1 MKNKKILFKIITIII
16 AILVISI
23 IILAI
28 LGIKERKGYLSDF
41 KLNIDKT
48 LEINGLDINKTI
60 QLFTI
65 DDKLDEI
72 AITNFI
78 FTNSYITNYNY
89 HFKIKYYSKIFKNSD
104 IYSVYPNINKILK
117 DYNYILEL
125 HMDDNGSPFGN
136 LMSNKIINVENID
149 NINYSLKLKNRL
161 IMHIIIFLILIGI
174 LIYILLSIN
183 INKIIYNQQINEII
197 FSCIIIAVGMT
208 IVFIHFN
215 INNIFSFGFPFIYET
230 YGDQSQFLT
239 VASMIKNEGWSPI
252 FTDRLAY
259 PFGRYLGTYTMFLF
273 MNFEIVLM
281 KIISIFINDPLYILH
296 TAYYLIFPITF
307 IISFFVMRNLKISR
321 FMSVFGSTLF
331 TFIPYVFYR
340 QTSHY
345 NYSTIYFIPLL
356 ILLCVWL
363 YEDDNLLMPNKMFF
377 KNKKN
382 IISLIIIILLID
394 SGGGYY
400 QFFSGFFI
408 CLTGLIKFFK
418 TNKLKSISNIITVVI
433 FFLFMFFII
442 DFLPAIIYSKANVIS
457 IERTIKSW
465 QEAEIAALKLSHF
478 LLNPKIF
485 KDYYSTALLVNE
497 NITIYSGIIPIAGFI
512 ILIIFLLIR
521 KNENCDLKSKFTLFS
536 ELNIFAI
543 LFATMGGFSSL
554 FNFFITA
561 EIRAYNRI
569 SVYIAYISILV
580 FCIFIDNFMKKKNI
594 FFYILFT
601 CIFSF
606 ALYEQ
611 LPYINF
617 FNQNAKNIYLED
629 KRIIETIEKEMPENS
644 AIYQLPTVG
653 MYTFFQN
660 SKSSPYKHLIG
671 YIFSKKLKWSYGSET
686 TKKENDWYNEVNTMN
701 AKDLLNEISYAGF
714 DGLYIDKEVYGNNE
728 YIDSLIIDIKNITG
742 KEPIISSSERN
753 IVFFDIRDFKKNQL
767 DKNYIP
773 IIYQYQKNK

>member
-1 MKNKKILFKIITIII
+1 MKNKKILLIYTLFFALCVAVLIVFSSLGKYTRIGYLNNIDLNVNETLKLNNIVKEFDFVSEKELNNYIYTNENINNYIYNFRLSYYDKVFRNSDIYYVHINYDKLIKDNNFIKQIEMQEFGSPFGSIISSKIIDTEKIDNINYNLSLKNNLILYTITFLLFIGVLLCRFYNFNNDKLYTQSFILKQEII
-16 AILVISI
+16 FSSAIILISI
-23 IILAI
+23 IIL
-28 LGIKERKGYLSDF
+28 Y
-41 KLNIDKT
+41 
-48 LEINGLDINKTI
+48 
-60 QLFTI
+60 
-65 DDKLDEI
+65 
-72 AITNFI
+72 
-78 FTNSYITNYNY
+78 
-89 HFKIKYYSKIFKNSD
+89 
-104 IYSVYPNINKILK
+104 
-117 DYNYILEL
+117 
-125 HMDDNGSPFGN
+125 
-136 LMSNKIINVENID
+136 
-149 NINYSLKLKNRL
+149 
-161 IMHIIIFLILIGI
+161 
-174 LIYILLSIN
+174 
-183 INKIIYNQQINEII
+183 
-197 FSCIIIAVGMT
+197 
-208 IVFIHFN
+208 IHFN
-215 INNIFSFGFPFIYET
+215 LNNILEFGFPFFYET

-252 FTDRLAY
+252 FTDRLVY

-281 KIISIFINDPLYILH
+281 KIISIFVSNPIYILH

-321 FMSVFGSTLF
+321 FMSIFGSLLF
-331 TFIPYVFYR
+331 IFIPFVFHKN
-340 QTSHY
+340 TSHY

-363 YEDDNLLMPNKMFF
+363 YEDDNLLIPNKIFF

-382 IISLIIIILLID
+382 IISLIIIILLAN
-394 SGGGYY
+394 SGGGYF

-418 TNKLKSISNIITVVI
+418 TNKLKSISNIITTVVL
-433 FFLFMFFII
+433 FLAIFFII
-442 DFLPAIIYSKANVIS
+442 DFLPAIIYSKVNGIS

-465 QEAEIAALKLSHF
+465 HEAENYVFKISHF

-485 KDYYSTALLVNE
+485 LDYYSDAARLVNE
-497 NITIYSGIIPIAGFI
+497 NITIYSGIIPIVGFI

-521 KNENCDLKSKFTLFS
+521 KNDNCDLKSKFTFFS

-543 LFATMGGFSSL
+543 LFATMGGFCSL
-554 FNFFITA
+554 FNFLITA

-569 SVYIAYISILV
+569 SVYIAYISILT
-580 FCIFIDNFMKKKNI
+580 FCIFIDHFIKVKNM

-601 CIFSF
+601 FIFSF

-611 LPYINF
+611 LPYVNF
-617 FNQNAKNIYLED
+617 FDQNAKNIYLQD

-660 SKSSPYKHLIG
+660 SKSNPYKHLIG

-686 TKKENDWYNEVNTMN
+686 TRKENNWYNEVNTMN

-714 DGLYIDKEVYGNNE
+714 DGLYIDREVYGNDK
-728 YIDSLIIDIKNITG
+728 YINSLIIDIKNII
-742 KEPIISSSERN
+742 KKDPIISDERN

-767 DKNYIP
+767 DKNYTP
-773 IIYQYQKNK
+773 LIYQYQKK